1 MARKLLLKITAE
13 KKMKD
18 NNNNPHQRPIMPAT
32 LRTRSL
38 LALALALTAGVGS
51 LAQAQPDAVVQI
63 PRVDASPRIDGVV
76 SASEWTQARRLSLD
90 FEISPAENIPARVAT
105 EALLM
110 EDGETLYIA
119 FIAEDPNPEA
129 IRSFYRDRDRIN
141 GMDFVGIGLD
151 TFNDETRSFNFVVT
165 PLGTQF
171 DSIQDERKDDEDES
185 WNAIWDSEA
194 RITDSGYEVE
204 MAIPLRQLRFRSGIG
219 EQIWGVK
226 MVRDYPRDRLYR
238 FSNVVDDRDISCMTC
253 EFAKIRGFANVE
265 PGRNIEITPT
275 LTSSAVR
282 SRPDPARDRWS
293 RTDSEVEAGV
303 DLRWGINEN
312 NVLNAT
318 LNPDFSQVEADSAQL
333 DVNNTF
339 SLFFPEKR
347 TFFLDGADYFNTAL
361 DVVHTRNIADPDYG
375 VKLTGTSGRHSYGL
389 LQANDTTTSFMLPN
403 NQSNTIASL
412 GESASDVSILRYRQ
426 EVLANS
432 SVGAIV
438 THRSGEDYSNT
449 VAGIDSQWRLSDSDV
464 INAQALS
471 SRSEYP
477 LLVQQRFGQE
487 EQIDDQTYM
496 IEYRH
501 NDRRWDLW
509 MEYVDFGD
517 DFRADLGFINR
528 VDFTRTTVR
537 AGHTWRY
544 PSGSF
549 FDRIRIALDWDQSF
563 DQAGRELEEET
574 EVFLEMRGPYQS
586 SLDGLFGGSNTWYN
600 GQYFD
605 EKFSQLSLS
614 ARPTSNL
621 YVRMLVRVEDVIDF
635 ANTRLGESR
644 RYSPEINYQ
653 WGRHLQLGLQHTH
666 QTFDVSDG
674 RLFTVDLTE
683 LRATYQFSVRSFL
696 RLIIQHEDNERD
708 QALYR
713 GEVQAR
719 SRELATQL
727 LYSYKLTPQ
736 TLVFLG
742 YSDSGFQNDAL
753 DRIETSSR
761 TIFAKFSYAWQH

>member
-1 MARKLLLKITAE
+1 MF
-13 KKMKD
+13 
-18 NNNNPHQRPIMPAT
+18 AT
-32 LRTRSL
+32 SRLRSL
-38 LALALALTAGVGS
+38 LMLLAAGGTTLAM
-51 LAQAQPDAVVQI
+51 AQPEPTMGI
-63 PRVDASPRIDGVV
+63 PRVDSAPQIDGVV
-76 SASEWTQARRLSLD
+76 AADEWAGARRIPLG

-105 EALLM
+105 DALLM
-110 EDGETLYIA
+110 EDGETLYVA
-119 FIAEDPNPEA
+119 FIAEDPDPQA
-129 IRSFYRDRDRIN
+129 IRSFYRDRDQIN

-165 PLGTQF
+165 PLGVQF
-171 DSIQDERKDDEDES
+171 DSTQDELKDDEDES
-185 WNAIWDSEA
+185 WNAIWDSGA
-194 RITDSGYEVE
+194 RITASGYEVE
-204 MAIPLRQLRFRSGIG
+204 MAIPLRQLRFRSGMG
-219 EQIWGVK
+219 EQIWGAK
-226 MVRDYPRDRLYR
+226 LVRDYPRDRLYR
-238 FSNVVDDRDISCMTC
+238 FSNVVDDRNISCMTC
-253 EFAKIRGFANVE
+253 EFAKISGFDNVE

-275 LTSSAVR
+275 LTSSAVK
-282 SRPDPARDRWS
+282 SRPNPALDRWS
-293 RTDSEVEAGV
+293 RTESEVEAGADV
-303 DLRWGINEN
+303 RWGINEN
-312 NVLNAT
+312 NVLNVT

-333 DVNNTF
+333 DVNTTF

-412 GESASDVSILRYRQ
+412 GDSASDVSILRYRQ
-426 EVLANS
+426 EVLTNS
-432 SVGAIV
+432 SIGAIV

-449 VAGIDSQWRLSDSDV
+449 VAGIDGQWRLGDSDV

-477 LLVQQRFGQE
+477 LLVQQRFGQD

-537 AGHTWRY
+537 VGHTWRY

-549 FDRIRIALDWDQSF
+549 FDRIRVALDWDRSF
-563 DQAGRELEEET
+563 DQAGLELEEET

-586 SLDGLFGGSNTWYN
+586 SLDGLFGGSTTWYN

-621 YVRMLVRVEDVIDF
+621 YARLLVRVEDVIDF

-653 WGRHLQLGLQHTH
+653 FGRHLQLGLQYTR
-666 QTFDVSDG
+666 QTFDVSGG
-674 RLFTVDLTE
+674 RLFTVDLSE

-696 RLIIQHEDNERD
+696 RLIVQYENNERD
-708 QALYR
+708 KALYLDP
-713 GEVQAR
+713 VQAR

-742 YSDSGFQNDAL
+742 YSDSGFQNDSL
-753 DRIETSSR
+753 DRLEASSR
-761 TIFAKFSYAWQH
+761 TVFAKFSYVWQH